1 MKKYF
6 SLLLVAFLSFT
17 VLSCVEDDNNDYN
30 YTDYDTYP
38 VAYDL
43 KNVSFSYDSTDDY
56 YYIYREFNSS
66 LVESD
71 VVLIY
76 RQSGTDSGNPV
87 WQLIPRTIYLDS
99 GDELDYDYDFTKND
113 FKIWTLSTLD
123 LYSQTTTFKNTYLNN
138 QTFRIVIVPASTGTA
153 KINYSDY
160 NVVAAKYGIEESD
173 VKTLK

>member
-38 VAYDL
+38 VVYDY
-43 KNVSFSYDSTDDY
+43 KNVSFNYDSDG
-56 YYIYREFNSS
+56 YYIYKS
-66 LVESD
+66 LPQSLIESD
-71 VVLIY
+71 VILIY

-87 WQLIPRTIYLDS
+87 WQLIPRTLYLDE
-99 GDELDYDYDFTKND
+99 GELDYDYDFTAYD
-113 FKIWTLSTLD
+113 FQITVGGTID
-123 LYSQTTTFKNTYLNN
+123 LYNQTTTFKNTYLNN